1 MIYLFF
7 IPGYVLSYKR
17 DQGGWEEIAL
27 SPEQTEFVL
36 SGLKCGSSYLAHL
49 TAHNRVDTGDPSPLI
64 SATTKGTGKLDILR
78 AIKISYKI
86 KLKCQIMSKF
96 FVETAVINLFST
108 F

>member
-1 MIYLFF
+1 LFNYASYKENAYKENTF
-7 IPGYVLSYKR
+7 VSGYVLSYKR

-64 SATTKGTGKLDILR
+64 SATTKGTG
-78 AIKISYKI
+78 
-86 KLKCQIMSKF
+86 
-96 FVETAVINLFST
+96 E
-108 F
+108 